1 MEHEYKRDE
10 RLAGGRLIYDRR
22 GGEDFAKD
30 AQDSGKGD
38 ADGYTSGYAFGQ
50 GGSCARV
57 VREDEIDP
65 AELRRK
71 QAEDR
76 RSEYRYIDM
85 FCERY
90 RDRGIAGRVHA
101 DAARQ
106 EKKEA
111 LTRAIAPGAYI
122 GADELAAKEK
132 KLDSYRSGRSRD
144 GKRYMTVEDFTRYYH
159 DQRGY
164 KFPQYRIA
172 TDEERAA
179 AVKAMT
185 PSGEMR
191 LEQPKKAVWLTDTDK
206 LPLPLAKLLS
216 RPFFVRLNEWA
227 QETFPREREM
237 RIETHPVGGFRP
249 RRIPVGLVAAIVTVM
264 VSMATVITSTVLVSQ
279 ATRELSQTK
288 QAYYEMRELHGEL
301 KDQLDLKNDMLAI
314 EDYASNEL
322 GMVHEK
328 YLRGE
333 YLTEEKEDSLE
344 ILDKDRDG
352 GKKGLAWLLSA
363 FGIGE

>member
-10 RLAGGRLIYDRR
+10 RLAGER
-22 GGEDFAKD
+22 FAI
-30 AQDSGKGD
+30 SH
-38 ADGYTSGYAFGQ
+38 
-50 GGSCARV
+50 GGSSARV

-76 RSEYRYIDM
+76 NSEARYIDM

-111 LTRAIAPGAYI
+111 LTRAKTPGAYI
-122 GADELAAKEK
+122 GADELAAKDK
-132 KLDSYRSGRSRD
+132 QLDKYRTGSSD
-144 GKRYMTVEDFTRYYH
+144 GKRYMTVDDFARYYH

-164 KFPQYRIA
+164 KYPQYRAA
-172 TDEERAA
+172 TDEERIA
-179 AVKAMT
+179 AVKAVA
-185 PSGEMR
+185 PAKEVR

-206 LPLPLAKLLS
+206 LPAPIARLMEK
-216 RPFFVRLNEWA
+216 PFFVWLNEWA
-227 QETFPREREM
+227 QETFPREAEM
-237 RIETHPVGGFRP
+237 RIETRPVGGFRS
-249 RRIPVGLVAAIVTVM
+249 RRVPVGMVAALVTVLI
-264 VSMATVITSTVLVSQ
+264 SMSTVITSTVSVSQ
-279 ATRELSQTK
+279 ATRELSQIK
-288 QAYYEMRELHGEL
+288 ESYAEMVEINGEL
-301 KDQLDLKNDMLAI
+301 EDQLDLKNDMLAI
-314 EDYASNEL
+314 EEYASGEL

-328 YLRGE
+328 YLNGE

-344 ILDKDRDG
+344 VLDENRDG
-352 GKKGLAWLLSA
+352 DKKGLAWLLSA
-363 FGIGE
+363 FGIGD